1 MPIAADSALGLAM
14 RFVVKI
20 DNTPYDLG
28 SWSKV
33 TGLDVAW
40 DVCEYRAGDN
50 DNERWYFP
58 GVTKY
63 STVKLERAAESKG
76 TASVQEWLN
85 SNSFGFEVQ
94 SGSVELQDAKKTK
107 VLSWTLRHV
116 IPVKWSVS
124 GFEASGNKVAL
135 ETLELAHM
143 GFLENE

>member
-1 MPIAADSALGLAM
+1 MPIAADTALGLAM

-63 STVKLERAAESKG
+63 STIKLERAAESKG
-76 TASVQEWLN
+76 TSSVQDWLN

-94 SGSVELQDAKKTK
+94 SGSIELQDAKKSK

-124 GFEASGNKVAL
+124 GFEAGGNKVAL

>member
-1 MPIAADSALGLAM
+1 MPIGAETTLGLAM
-14 RFVVKI
+14 RFLVKI

-33 TGLDVAW
+33 TGLDVTW

-63 STVKLERAAESKG
+63 STIKLERAAESAG
-76 TASVQEWLN
+76 TAEVQKWLN
-85 SNSFGFEVQ
+85 SNSFNHEVQ
-94 SGSVELQDAKKTK
+94 SGSIELQDAKKTK

-124 GFEASGNKVAL
+124 GFEATAAKVAL

-143 GFLENE
+143 GFLEDE